1 MNDSPTTSGVRAPV
15 ALLAALGALLVGLA
29 GGAAIGG
36 MLGYVAGQRAA
47 GGDVVVPAAIERL
60 GLVPRAAEAPSE
72 SASDDDTAD
81 ADGASEGG
89 SEGESAGSP
98 DADDGSDAAEGSDAA
113 DATDN
118 RDAPGPG
125 SAGRSKGGRQAGM
138 SGDRPRLGVE
148 VATEPLAVDDYASG
162 ARVMTVTPG
171 SAAAAAGIREGDVI
185 VAVDGAPVRTS
196 DELAA
201 AIAAHASGDAVA
213 LVVLRGEAELEFEAT
228 LGAAQP

>member
-1 MNDSPTTSGVRAPV
+1 MTLMNDSPTTSGVRAPV
-15 ALLAALGALLVGLA
+15 ALLAAVGALLVGLA

-60 GLVPRAAEAPSE
+60 GLVPRERASKSSPAAVG
-72 SASDDDTAD
+72 D
-81 ADGASEGG
+81 
-89 SEGESAGSP
+89 
-98 DADDGSDAAEGSDAA
+98 DAA
-113 DATDN
+113 DADESAKDKPTDPSDPSGASD
-118 RDAPGPG
+118 DADASENDADATDATDANG
-125 SAGRSKGGRQAGM
+125 AGRSKGGRQAGM
-138 SGDRPRLGVE
+138 AGDRPRLGVE

-185 VAVDGAPVRTS
+185 VAVDGTPVQTS